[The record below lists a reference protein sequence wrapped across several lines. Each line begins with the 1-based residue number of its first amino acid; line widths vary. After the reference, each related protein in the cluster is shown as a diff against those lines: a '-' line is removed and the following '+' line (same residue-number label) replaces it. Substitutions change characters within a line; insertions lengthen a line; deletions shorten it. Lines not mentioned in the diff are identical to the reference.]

1 MSKYQNK
8 TFPLIADIEGDYKD
22 LTSIEV
28 PEVLPVLT
36 VRNVVMFPGV
46 VNPILV
52 GRDQSLKLLKKAEKE
67 DQ

>member
-52 GRDQSLKLLKKAEKE
+52 GRD
-67 DQ
+67 